1 MGKNYTRFA
10 RPICTPPP
18 YSFHFFIYICTVL
31 WLDIFYGEAVFNNCV
46 CHGKRANK
54 AERVQKK
61 RWESNFN
68 PWWNAKLLLPCIID
82 RLESL
87 FSIRYGKRLCTTL
100 ATIENGTSQIDVV
113 FVPSIHP
120 RLSFDLSNISALSI
134 DRYATHT
141 RFHISRI
148 ITRLYLI

>member
-87 FSIRYGKRLCTTL
+87 FSIRWLVYDACDNWKWNISDRCC
-100 ATIENGTSQIDVV
+100 
-113 FVPSIHP
+113 FRPFYPSASH
-120 RLSFDLSNISALSI
+120 SFDLSNISTLSI

-141 RFHISRI
+141 RFHISQI